1 MCQFWTYEC
10 LICHIGKCVLWAHYF
25 IKITSLMRKLI
36 CLLAY
41 EGMEL
46 LDFAGP
52 QSAFY
57 EALQGMDDSYE
68 LKIEGFDRSIVQC
81 EAGLQYITSTFMD
94 NVGACHTLIVPG
106 GRERE
111 VCQSHHLS
119 YLATC

>member
-1 MCQFWTYEC
+1 
-10 LICHIGKCVLWAHYF
+10 
-25 IKITSLMRKLI
+25 MRKLI

-68 LKIEGFDRSIVQC
+68 LKIVGFRAFHRLARAFERCFSVTPT
-81 EAGLQYITSTFMD
+81 AYRKTFLLK
-94 NVGACHTLIVPG
+94 N
-106 GRERE
+106 
-111 VCQSHHLS
+111 
-119 YLATC
+119 